1 MASKRRLRRNT
12 CGNKVKFPTKK
23 DALDRALLVKRKTG
37 TTRFVDAYK
46 CKFCGAYHWGNS

>member
-37 TTRFVDAYK
+37 TTRYVDAYK